1 MPDTTTVTFES
12 GPDGP
17 SATYTDPTGYTFTSQ
32 SNLFQHQNGSLFSV
46 FSGDEVVARSTTGKV
61 FGVVSIDLDG
71 LKGLIQ
77 NGASYATSAGVVT
90 FSFYGVHADG
100 TLTDTVTFQTN
111 GVSDFQT
118 FRFDAATIGSTFAA
132 EFSAGLTELHW
143 SVSDGGFNAWGAF
156 DNLIVT
162 PNHAPVATG
171 VTGATSTLADG
182 TITGHLG
189 ATDADGQA
197 LTYHVAG
204 TAPAG
209 VVVDQDGTFYVL
221 RQPSDDDLLPGQT
234 RTVSFSYQAND
245 GSEDSTAKAV
255 SVTFAGAPLGR
266 DINGGNR
273 GDVLNGT
280 TSAEHIY
287 GGNGNDNIHGG
298 AGGDTI
304 CGDNGN
310 DTVNGDAGNDV
321 LHGGNG
327 TDILN
332 GGDGKDWLWG
342 DNGKDTLDGG
352 AGNDTLV
359 GGESNDRF
367 VFGQGFGADVIVD
380 FTPGHW
386 DDEDCSDDHYRPHHE
401 HRGESWEAGDVIQIT
416 PSEFGSFSDL
426 MAHAKQQWYGVV
438 ITADDGST
446 LTLMGVSLRSLHVDD
461 FVFA

>member
-1 MPDTTTVTFES
+1 MPNTTTVTFTD

-17 SATYTDPTGYTFTSQ
+17 TPTYADPTGYAFTSQ
-32 SNLFQHQNGSLFSV
+32 SNLFQHQDGSLFSV
-46 FSGDEVVARSTTGKV
+46 FSGDEVAARNATGKA

-77 NGASYATSAGVVT
+77 NGTAYSTSAGVVT

-132 EFSAGLTELHW
+132 EFASGLTELHW

-156 DNLIVT
+156 DNLVVVQNT
-162 PNHAPVATG
+162 APVATG
-171 VTGATSTLADG
+171 IVGSSTTLPDG
-182 TITGHLG
+182 TISGHLG

-197 LTYHVAG
+197 LTYHIAG

-221 RQPSDDDLLPGQT
+221 RQPADDDLLPGQT

-245 GSEDSTAKAV
+245 GSEDSTATTV

-273 GDVLNGT
+273 GDNLNGT
-280 TSAEHIY
+280 SSAEHIY
-287 GGNGNDNIHGG
+287 AGNGNDKVNGG

-304 CGDNGN
+304 CGGNGN
-310 DTVNGDAGNDV
+310 DTLNGDAGNDA
-321 LHGGNG
+321 LYAQNG
-327 TDILN
+327 SDVLN

-342 DNGKDTLDGG
+342 DNGRDTLNGG
-352 AGNDTLV
+352 AGNDTLI
-359 GGESNDRF
+359 GDNSNDRF
-367 VFGQGFGADVIVD
+367 VFGQDFGKDVIVD
-380 FTPGHW
+380 FRSGHW
-386 DDEDCSDDHYRPHHE
+386 DDEDCSDNHYRAHHD
-401 HRGESWEAGDVIQIT
+401 HRGQHWEAGDVIQIT

-438 ITADDGST
+438 ITTDDGDSI
-446 LTLMGVSLRSLHVDD
+446 TLMGVSLRSLHVDD